1 MYGIDYRIPQ
11 VDLAEIR
18 KPHYQIPLD
27 HTSLLFAEEMVD
39 VRDYGLSFL
48 SWHAIDDGSNAPYGR
63 PIAGSRTDGWLR
75 RTFAEKLARAD
86 RLLAAYDAQLLILD
100 AYRPIECQHGLWR
113 FFWEL
118 GRQANPAASDEEL
131 RQYASR
137 YLRDPRSFDRN
148 DARTFPIHSTGAS
161 IDVVLRSRSQG
172 HWLDMGSRFDEYTEA
187 SVTDYFERQLL
198 LGAISQDDHRLW
210 NRRLLHWALSSE
222 DITND
227 PLLYWHH
234 DWGNQIWIKVKR
246 AVYGDAM
253 ETAWYGYI
261 DAPPLPRPCSWSACS
276 RTDGVS

>member
-11 VDLAEIR
+11 VDLTEIR

-27 HTSLLFAEEMVD
+27 QASPFFSEEMVD
-39 VRDYGLSFL
+39 VRDYELGFL
-48 SWHAIDDGSNAPYGR
+48 SWYAVDDGSNLPYGMA
-63 PIAGSRTDGWLR
+63 ISGSRTDGWLR
-75 RTFAEKLARAD
+75 KTFAEKLARAN
-86 RLLAAYDAQLLILD
+86 RVLATYDAQLMILD
-100 AYRPIECQHGLWR
+100 AYRPIECQYGLWA
-113 FFWEL
+113 FLWER

-137 YLRDPRSFDRN
+137 YLRDPRTFNRT

-161 IDVVLRSRSQG
+161 IDVVLCSRSTGQ
-172 HWLDMGSRFDEYTEA
+172 WLDMGSHFEEYTEV

-198 LGAISQDDHRLW
+198 QGAISEDDPRLW
-210 NRRLLHWALSSE
+210 NRRLLHWALWNE

-246 AVYGDAM
+246 AVYGSALD
-253 ETAWYGYI
+253 TAWYGYI
-261 DAPPLPRPCSWSACS
+261 DAPPHASAAFEE
-276 RTDGVS
+276 